1 MIRILIIDD
10 HAIVRMGLKEMVAAN
25 PDMQVTFEASS
36 GAEGLR
42 VIRKNDLDIVLLD
55 VCMPGLSGLETLQ
68 QSKVEKPQLPILML
82 SAYSEEQ
89 YAVRA
94 LKLGAAGY
102 LTKECS
108 ASELRAAILKVTA
121 GGKYISANLAEKLA
135 EYIESDSGRPPH
147 ETLSNREFQVMLL
160 IAAGKPAKAIAEELS
175 ISPKTVSTHRA
186 RLLDKM
192 QLHNS
197 AEVIRYA
204 VDHSLS

>member
-1 MIRILIIDD
+1 MINILIVDD
-10 HAIVRMGLKEMVAAN
+10 HVIVRLGLKEMVAAN
-25 PDMQVTFEASS
+25 PDMQVTCEASS

-42 VIRKNDLDIVLLD
+42 VIRKNDLDVVLLD
-55 VCMPGLSGLETLQ
+55 ICMAGLDGLETLQ
-68 QSKVEKPQLPILML
+68 QIKVEKPQLPVLML

-94 LKLGAAGY
+94 LKLGASGY

-108 ASELRAAILKVTA
+108 ASELRAAIRKAVA
-121 GGKYISANLAEKLA
+121 GGRYISASLAEKLA

-147 ETLSNREFQVMLL
+147 ETLSNREFQVMRL
-160 IAAGKPAKAIAEELS
+160 IAAGKPVKAIAEELS
-175 ISPKTVSTHRA
+175 ISAKTVSTHRT

-192 QLHNS
+192 QLGNN

-204 VDHSLS
+204 MEHHLS